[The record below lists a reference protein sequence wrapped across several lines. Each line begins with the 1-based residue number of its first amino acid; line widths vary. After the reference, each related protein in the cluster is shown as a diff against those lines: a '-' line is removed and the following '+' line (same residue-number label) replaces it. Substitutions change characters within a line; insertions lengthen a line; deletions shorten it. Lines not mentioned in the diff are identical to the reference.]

1 VGQSALRADDYKGVN
16 GAMQKERGG
25 GGINTLDSSP
35 GGILKGSIYRG
46 G

>member
-25 GGINTLDSSP
+25 GINTLDSSP